1 MDQTQKSL
9 NLRHVKVLL
18 RKDFLTLKRN
28 WMFFLTFLILP
39 IAIMSG
45 FNFIESLVE
54 GELAPERH
62 NLDRKSVS
70 LPNRSIKTRP
80 TPSRWTISFGTAARL
95 WALTWASSYTTIGVA
110 YKTSQWWAD
119 ALCGVVSA
127 WWVQS
132 SSIKTLLLCSTTRI
146 VSACISQ
153 VWWTRFRLGPS
164 LYCLQ

>member
-62 NLDRKSVS
+62 NLFRKFCSIS
-70 LPNRSIKTRP
+70 LNILKTQNFQKKL
-80 TPSRWTISFGTAARL
+80 SWMASL
-95 WALTWASSYTTIGVA
+95 MLTCA
-110 YKTSQWWAD
+110 
-119 ALCGVVSA
+119 
-127 WWVQS
+127 
-132 SSIKTLLLCSTTRI
+132 
-146 VSACISQ
+146 
-153 VWWTRFRLGPS
+153 
-164 LYCLQ
+164 

>member
-62 NLDRKSVS
+62 NLDRKSVA
-70 LPNRSIKTRP
+70 LPNRSIKTRS
-80 TPSRWTISFGTAARL
+80 TVGLER
-95 WALTWASSYTTIGVA
+95 IG
-110 YKTSQWWAD
+110 S
-119 ALCGVVSA
+119 
-127 WWVQS
+127 
-132 SSIKTLLLCSTTRI
+132 LL
-146 VSACISQ
+146 
-153 VWWTRFRLGPS
+153 
-164 LYCLQ
+164 